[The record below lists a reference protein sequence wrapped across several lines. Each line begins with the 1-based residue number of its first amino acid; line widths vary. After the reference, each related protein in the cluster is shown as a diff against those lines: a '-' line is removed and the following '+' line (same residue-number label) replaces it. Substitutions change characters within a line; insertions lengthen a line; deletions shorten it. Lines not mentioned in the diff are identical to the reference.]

1 MQMKY
6 NMDFLISALALL
18 ILIFCHFISDRKI
31 NTHRNRVFLAYM
43 LLGMADI
50 VMDIC
55 TSLLISAG
63 SPGLRTVT
71 YVLTTV
77 FYVLQITVPAGF
89 VYYVQSM
96 RNAERAEMKRFL
108 TAFAV
113 PTAVMLIVI
122 LTNSFTGAL
131 FHISYGGAY
140 VYGPYNRLMYVYSL
154 MCLLV
159 TGVITI
165 RHRKKFT
172 RKQLNGCKLK

>member
-1 MQMKY
+1 
-6 NMDFLISALALL
+6 
-18 ILIFCHFISDRKI
+18 
-31 NTHRNRVFLAYM
+31 
-43 LLGMADI
+43 
-50 VMDIC
+50 MDIC

-77 FYVLQITVPAGF
+77 FYVLQMIVPAEF

-113 PTAVMLIVI
+113 PAAVMLIVI

-140 VYGPYNRLMYVYSL
+140 AYGPYNRLMYVYSL

-172 RKQLNGCKLK
+172 RSFC